1 MRTRLFEPLG
11 MKDTTFHPND
21 AQRARIA
28 RTYKMDE
35 DTHELVPGYNPFVTS
50 DSSVQHMPE
59 PAGGLFSTAA
69 DMGRFYA
76 MIASGGPKDLDK
88 RALAVRLRKAADTGV
103 VYYLMN
109 DQVALSDTLLP
120 GAAAVPG
127 WRVVDGDIAG
137 QALDR
142 IGARI
147 AEIRAGQLKLNRAGD
162 RDFFEKQAGLTPYA
176 LDNSPLIG
184 LFAVPDQ
191 DADNE
196 EAEES

>member
-1 MRTRLFEPLG
+1 MR
-11 MKDTTFHPND
+11 
-21 AQRARIA
+21 
-28 RTYKMDE
+28 
-35 DTHELVPGYNPFVTS
+35 
-50 DSSVQHMPE
+50 SSRR
-59 PAGGLFSTAA
+59 GCAA
-69 DMGRFYA
+69 
-76 MIASGGPKDLDK
+76 
-88 RALAVRLRKAADTGV
+88 AAETGV

-109 DQVALSDTLLP
+109 DQVALSDTVLP

-137 QALDR
+137 EALDR

-147 AEIRAGQLKLNRAGD
+147 AEIRAGQLKLNRESD